1 VLNNNLYSYTTT
13 TLPLFQAKVEAKE
26 EIDLPPSYSDY
37 EEEESEEENQSKDS
51 PE

>member
-1 VLNNNLYSYTTT
+1 
-13 TLPLFQAKVEAKE
+13 VEARE